1 MLPCSTACKVP
12 AGYGRLLVGE
22 VVKGTRRLEIV
33 SEATSGDL
41 HPLTGPWDRRRDACD
56 GD

>member
-1 MLPCSTACKVP
+1 
-12 AGYGRLLVGE
+12 VGE